1 MAAAFETEVEVL
13 ETEVGDLVVGGKV
26 VARIDSAEKQLIAT
40 VANRRQAGYH
50 KAMQEGDSLVEDA
63 NLMILRANLTA
74 QQFLSAPPMNER
86 EEMIAR
92 SQAAAAEVS
101 QAMADQEQMQLAQAL
116 SQSTLDS

>member
-1 MAAAFETEVEVL
+1 
-13 ETEVGDLVVGGKV
+13 V

-50 KAMQEGDSLVEDA
+50 KATQEGDSLVEDA

-92 SQAAAAEVS
+92 SQAAEVS